1 MIISKV
7 STMSNS
13 YYLITNEKGAKEI
26 KQLIE
31 EYIKEMISQGYP
43 FDLDTKENLNE
54 IVKEYANDKTI

>member
-13 YYLITNEKGAKEI
+13 YYLITNEKRAKEV

-31 EYIKEMISQGYP
+31 KYIKEMISQGYS
-43 FDLDTKENLNE
+43 FDLDAKEDLNE
-54 IVKEYANDKTI
+54 IVKEYASNKTI